1 MKLVS
6 LLILVITCLGAT
18 DIHKHGMVMPREV
31 FPVDNATIISFSNG
45 IEFDTRNG
53 EPKLATGLTIE
64 GYQRSG
70 YYIVQMIGPI
80 YDTWIEELKADGIE
94 ILGYAPHYAFIV
106 RADAEQIIQAKTRS
120 FVQWT
125 GIYQPAYKL
134 EKDILNQKGII
145 RTTVQIFPNENIN
158 DIAQQISEM
167 GFEVTQIE
175 NHVLCKTMDV
185 ILDIEQLSDI
195 ARIPAV
201 LWIQEWSEPTFSNQ
215 NCQWVTQTGWRSSI
229 PSNPGAR
236 QVWFNGV
243 VGNGVVLSSTDS
255 GIRTNHQQYND
266 PSYPIN
272 TTGVYPNHRKIVGY
286 KNYQGAAFGDVA
298 AAGYHGTH
306 VNCTI
311 AGDDT
316 TQGSSNYD
324 GMAKKARIFFVDI
337 ANASGGLVVP
347 QNLTAMY
354 DTIHLGRGLPYTI
367 LQHSGSWGWGNSS
380 GTYLLQDAST
390 DAYIYANPDFLNMYA
405 AGNEY
410 SATRIRNPGMAKNI
424 LTVGAML
431 NSTNSTSIASFS
443 SRGPTQDGRMKPNIM
458 APGDGTTLWAGLWSA
473 NGAGTSGYKGMS
485 GTSMATPAVN
495 GSVGLIRQYLLAGF
509 YPSGAANTSD
519 SIKYQSAALLRA
531 MTMVSADPNVGY
543 TIPNA
548 NVGWGRIDVDSV
560 LYFAGNS
567 RNLMLIDD
575 IVGVTTGVSITD
587 SFVVNSAIPLR
598 VCLAWTDT
606 AASSGA
612 NPTLVNNLHLELTA
626 PSGTYYRGN
635 QYSGGQSSSNPGSW
649 DNINVEECARINSP
663 QTGLWYIT
671 VIGQNVPNGPM
682 GFAFAVTGDLSFNP
696 GIEENTN
703 TYVPGTRISD
713 FNTITKDRLQLEIFV
728 GSTTDLNIRIF
739 DLTGRVVDAL
749 IIRNISQGTHE
760 IDKPINLS
768 CGVYFVEIDAG
779 EFQQTDKLLVIK

>member
-6 LLILVITCLGAT
+6 LLLILTCLGAT
-18 DIHKHGMVMPREV
+18 NIHKHGVVMPRDV

-45 IEFDTRNG
+45 IEFDTRND
-53 EPKLATGLTIE
+53 EPQLATALTIE
-64 GYQRSG
+64 GYQGSG

-80 YDTWIEELKADGIE
+80 YDAWTEELKAGGIE
-94 ILGYAPHYAFIV
+94 ILGYIPHYALIV
-106 RADAEQIIQAKTRS
+106 RATEEQIIQAKTKS

-134 EKDILNQKGII
+134 EKDILNQQGII
-145 RTTVQIFPNENIN
+145 HIAAQIFPNE
-158 DIAQQISEM
+158 DVDEIASRISEK
-167 GFEVTQIE
+167 GFEVTQIID
-175 NHVLCKTMDV
+175 HPICRTMDI
-185 ILDIEQLSDI
+185 ILDAAQLSNI
-195 ARIPAV
+195 ASIPGII
-201 LWIQEWSEPTFSNQ
+201 WIQMRTEPTLANQ

-243 VGNGVVLSSTDS
+243 VGDGVVLNTTDS
-255 GIRTNHQQYND
+255 GIRTNHQQYYD

-272 TTGVYPNHRKIVGY
+272 TTGVFPNHRKIVGY
-286 KNYQGAAFGDVA
+286 KNYQGAVFGDNSTF
-298 AAGYHGTH
+298 GYHGTH
-306 VNCTI
+306 VNCTV
-311 AGDDT
+311 AGNDT

-324 GMAKKARIFFVDI
+324 GMAKQARIYFVDI
-337 ANASGGLVVP
+337 GSNSGLVVP
-347 QNLTAMY
+347 TNLTAMY

-390 DAYIYANPDFLNMYA
+390 DAYIYANPDFLNLYA

-410 SATRIRNPGMAKNI
+410 SSRTIRNPGIAKNV

-431 NSTNSTSIASFS
+431 NSTNSTQIASFS
-443 SRGPTQDGRMKPNIM
+443 SRGPTQDNRIKPNIM
-458 APGDGTTLWAGLWSA
+458 APGDGTNLWAGLWSA

-485 GTSMATPAVN
+485 GTSMATPATN
-495 GSVGLIRQYLLAGF
+495 GSIGLIRQYLLAGF
-509 YPSGAANTSD
+509 YPSGAVNTSD

-543 TIPNA
+543 TIPNS

-560 LYFAGNS
+560 LFFGGNS
-567 RNLMLIDD
+567 RNLILIDD
-575 IVGVTTGVSITD
+575 TIGVTTGVSITD
-587 SFVVNSAIPLR
+587 SFIVNSAIPLR

-635 QYSGGQSSSNPGSW
+635 QYSGGQSSSNPASW

-663 QTGLWYIT
+663 QTGVWYIT
-671 VIGQNVPNGPM
+671 VIGQSIPNGPM
-682 GFAFAVTGDLSFNP
+682 GFAYAITGDLSFNP

-703 TYVPGTRISD
+703 TYVPGTRISN
-713 FNTITKDRLQLEIFV
+713 FSTITKDRLHLEIYV
-728 GSTTDLNIRIF
+728 GSTTDLNIRVF

-749 IIRNISQGTHE
+749 MVRNMSEGTHK
-760 IDKPINLS
+760 IDKPIDLV
-768 CGVYFVEIDAG
+768 CGVYFVEIEAG
-779 EFQQTDKLLVIK
+779 ALQQIDKLLVIK